1 MAGGP
6 SIFQA
11 NRTLS
16 KSLKAVDYTPP
27 TTLYVALFTT
37 SVETE
42 PRANNL
48 AGSGECPFAG
58 GYTRVPVLNSAFT
71 TSTVGSTAI
80 TGDVIFPQATGSW
93 GNCQQAAI
101 MDAATAGNIL
111 YFGPLTSPAS
121 IQNGDSFKIPSGT
134 FVISA

>member
-16 KSLKAVDYTPP
+16 KSLKATDYTAP

-37 SVETE
+37 SSEVEL
-42 PRANNL
+42 RANNL
-48 AGSGECPFAG
+48 AGSSEVPFAG
-58 GYTRVPVLNSAFT
+58 AYQRVAVANAGFT
-71 TSTVGSTAI
+71 TSTAGSSTISGDAVFPSATA
-80 TGDVIFPQATGSW
+80 AW
-93 GNCQQAAI
+93 GNCQQAAL

-111 YFGPLTSPAS
+111 YFGPLTSAAN
-121 IQNGDSFKIPSGT
+121 IQTGDSFKIPAGT
-134 FVISA
+134 FVINA